1 SSLAAQV
8 AGALFYG
15 SAQDNGGPRSRS
27 NVLNTGNIGWSGPGG
42 DATGVAT
49 DQQGRKGNHEG
60 TVYQYFWPCC
70 GGDNTNFFQVNGV
83 GRTFGLL
90 QTSNGLPTPDTQWP
104 FTGGANFAVNPI
116 NSNQIVISSSVG
128 RIFATETQ
136 GVTWFQIGDS
146 SVFGSPG
153 TFSVALAYG

>member
-1 SSLAAQV
+1 
-8 AGALFYG
+8 
-15 SAQDNGGPRSRS
+15 
-27 NVLNTGNIGWSGPGG
+27 G

-104 FTGGANFAVNPI
+104 FTGGANFAVNPV
-116 NSNQIVISSSVG
+116 NSSQIVISSSVG

-153 TFSVALAYG
+153 TFSVALAYGAPDPAAPGGIGNLGNFIYVGTAAGRVFVTQTGGG